1 MFGIS
6 TRRLVVGAALVGAV
20 VVAVGAPAV
29 AAQSHHRTAPV
40 HGTTVTTAPLTVQI
54 GTAVQYVR
62 DADGTIHQVSPR

>member
-6 TRRLVVGAALVGAV
+6 TRRLVIGAALAGAV

-29 AAQSHHRTAPV
+29 ATQSHHRQPPAGQPV
-40 HGTTVTTAPLTVQI
+40 TSTPLPVEI

-62 DADGTIHQVSPR
+62 DADGTIHQVPPR

>member
-6 TRRLVVGAALVGAV
+6 TRRLVVGAALAGAV

-29 AAQSHHRTAPV
+29 AAQSHHRQAPAHHPV
-40 HGTTVTTAPLTVQI
+40 ATTPATVNI

-62 DADGTIHQVSPR
+62 DADGTIHQVTPR